1 MYFLFLFLTKNDK
14 YRTKLYLRSYN
25 IDMWVTNSH
34 QHQIPN
40 KWYDHI
46 LTSLTCSLMI
56 MEFCLSF
63 KFVSS
68 FKFLYNDDLN
78 HLVFLLENDD
88 DNGEWLEFKDL
99 SRLVDILNHIMTHIL
114 DIVYSKKNNGWF
126 NQWLLK
132 QKNETREKTRY
143 PGVIWKS

>member
-1 MYFLFLFLTKNDK
+1 
-14 YRTKLYLRSYN
+14 
-25 IDMWVTNSH
+25 
-34 QHQIPN
+34 
-40 KWYDHI
+40 
-46 LTSLTCSLMI
+46 MI

-88 DNGEWLEFKDL
+88 DYGEWLEFKDL

-114 DIVYSKKNNGWF
+114 DIVYSKK
-126 NQWLLK
+126 K
-132 QKNETREKTRY
+132 
-143 PGVIWKS
+143 